1 MKLRRLFLPNY
12 EKMYFRLM
20 KAVSDTV
27 DILQK
32 AQYDAEE
39 ILLKSSNEEYEKR
52 KTQKKY

>member
-1 MKLRRLFLPNY
+1 MPNY